1 MVHFRHSCTCE
12 GPVAELVGILV
23 SVRSAGCV
31 NYRCLADRSN
41 LYGASR
47 NSKLHCAKGSQ
58 VVTKIQG
65 GPKRAVLISK
75 DSWLPLLQFCIEL
88 TNRSFVCL
96 QASGGGFCRSSAQIS
111 FLLDDLVP
119 PAGLAAPAFSRR
131 APLRARGS
139 CSCETKADKSQYYEE
154 GSGYDHPMRI
164 SHRGEHLSV
173 VLRNG
178 GAMFC
183 TART

>member
-1 MVHFRHSCTCE
+1 MSSRSEQLVWGLPKFQ
-12 GPVAELVGILV
+12 VALRKGIAGRDQDPRWTEAGRINIERSLAAFSFASSLLTDRSLAPYASKHGAGAFV
-23 SVRSAGCV
+23 DRVLRSA
-31 NYRCLADRSN
+31 
-41 LYGASR
+41 
-47 NSKLHCAKGSQ
+47 
-58 VVTKIQG
+58 
-65 GPKRAVLISK
+65 
-75 DSWLPLLQFCIEL
+75 
-88 TNRSFVCL
+88 VC
-96 QASGGGFCRSSAQIS
+96 STIS
-111 FLLDDLVP
+111 FLRPVLRHQL
-119 PAGLAAPAFSRR
+119 FSRR

-139 CSCETKADKSQYYEE
+139 CSCETKADKSQYYEK